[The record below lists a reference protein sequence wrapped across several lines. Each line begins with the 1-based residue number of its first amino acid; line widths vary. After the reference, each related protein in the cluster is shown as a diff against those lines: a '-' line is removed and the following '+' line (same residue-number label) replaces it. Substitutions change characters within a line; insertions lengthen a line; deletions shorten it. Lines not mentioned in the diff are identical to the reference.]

1 MRQLTQTCRDAVVLG
16 AIHDNYIDYY
26 PDAAGFSYEKT
37 VAFSADGAPVRAW
50 LNEGRGAQ
58 SYRYRSDCAEPPL
71 KDNLRQIR
79 EGLAPTA
86 YFIDVWSS
94 IRPYDYWTADGK
106 YFSAVYSRDTWGNLF
121 AWIRD
126 FLGDRAPQ
134 VSESGTDVLIG
145 WLDGAQTNHLRV
157 SAPVPGGESWTVWD
171 WKCSDSERVPWFDAA
186 HHDRFVLH
194 GAGYESRYL
203 GGLDPRLHGIY
214 SDDYITT
221 EILTGHPAMVPRPFD
236 RQVVRK
242 YWLTRDAMRGL
253 AQQTITNVE
262 FVDSDMHRQHVTWS
276 GDAHVW
282 VNRGTQ
288 DWTVDGT
295 VLPPYGFLARVPL
308 ANGVIVAAIE
318 RRDGVIVESSRSPG
332 QYYVNARGQMDDN
345 LPVSLSVEQVSWQPI
360 GNQPDPYLERQNPD
374 RRAIA
379 FPEVTTSA
387 ACRLTWDGKAIF
399 VTPLPDTREPFDV
412 AVSLKQLPWH
422 GGSPR
427 RVAALDMDGK
437 VLDTKPVDM
446 QDGIVKL
453 RCTPGVFQ
461 YRLEP

>member
-1 MRQLTQTCRDAVVLG
+1 
-16 AIHDNYIDYY
+16 
-26 PDAAGFSYEKT
+26 
-37 VAFSADGAPVRAW
+37 
-50 LNEGRGAQ
+50 
-58 SYRYRSDCAEPPL
+58 
-71 KDNLRQIR
+71 
-79 EGLAPTA
+79 
-86 YFIDVWSS
+86 
-94 IRPYDYWTADGK
+94 
-106 YFSAVYSRDTWGNLF
+106 
-121 AWIRD
+121 
-126 FLGDRAPQ
+126 
-134 VSESGTDVLIG
+134 
-145 WLDGAQTNHLRV
+145 
-157 SAPVPGGESWTVWD
+157 
-171 WKCSDSERVPWFDAA
+171 VPWFDAA

-221 EILTGHPAMVPRPFD
+221 EMLTGHPAMVPRPFD

-262 FVDSDMHRQHVTWS
+262 FVDGDMHRQHVTWS

-345 LPVSLSVEQVSWQPI
+345 LPVSLSIEQVTYRGDRKLELQLRWKGISAIPRGFVPFLHFVDAKGEIAFQGSQPPLEQLKVDGETHIGTAIAMLPDSVRPGDAFELCYGLYHTRNSRRLPLAGSDRGDRRIRLGNLAVVGSDTKVEQVTWQSI

-379 FPEVTTSA
+379 FPEITTSG
-387 ACRLTWDGKAIF
+387 ACRLTWDGTAVI
-399 VTPLPDTREPFDV
+399 VTLLPDTREPFEV
-412 AVSLKQLPWH
+412 AVSLKQLPWN

-437 VLDTKPVDM
+437 VLSMAPAKTR
-446 QDGIVKL
+446 DGITTFL
-453 RCTPGVFQ
+453 CSPHVFQ
-461 YRLEP
+461 HRIEAE